1 MRLSKKTISK
11 LSNIFKLTERNFVM
25 KKIITISVAILVAVL
40 ALVSCTQMNHK
51 SGFEFTLENYP
62 KMGGSLANL
71 PLGEAVTATVLDVSR
86 EEANSMIVFEG
97 STTDNYKWLADGR
110 FDIILAY
117 EMSDEAKA
125 YLEEKNVEIEM
136 TPIGTDALVFI
147 SSLENSVDSLTDEQ
161 IREIYKGNITN
172 WSEVGGQDH
181 AIIPYQRN
189 KDSGSQTLFDK
200 IINLGDEL
208 MDAPQDIRIGSMIG
222 LLEAVADYENSK
234 DALGYTVYYY
244 LTNMEAD
251 KLTTSKLLSIDG
263 VAPTNETIANGEYPY
278 TNDFY
283 VIIRKDAAE
292 NSPERILYNWIC
304 SEQGKQLA
312 ERENY
317 VVKP

>member
-1 MRLSKKTISK
+1 
-11 LSNIFKLTERNFVM
+11 M
-25 KKIITISVAILVAVL
+25 KKILALSLALILTFV
-40 ALVSCTQMNHK
+40 LVSCTQTPNENDRITG
-51 SGFEFTLENYP
+51 GFEFTKENYP

-71 PLGEAVTATVLDVSR
+71 PLGEAVTATVLDISR

-97 STTDNYKWLADGR
+97 STTDNYIWLADGR

-117 EMSDEAKA
+117 EMSEEAKA
-125 YLEEKNVEIEM
+125 YLEGKNIELEM

-147 SSLENSVDSLTDEQ
+147 SSLENKLNSLTDEQ

-172 WSEVGGQDH
+172 WSEVGGDDH
-181 AIIPYQRN
+181 DIIPYQRN

-208 MDAPQDIRIGSMIG
+208 MEAPQDIRIGSMIG

-251 KLTTSKLLSIDG
+251 KLETSKLLSVDG
-263 VAPTNETIANGEYPY
+263 VAPTNESIANGEYPY

-283 VIIRKDAAE
+283 VIIRKDAPKD
-292 NSPERILYNWIC
+292 SPERILYNWIC
-304 SEQGKQLA
+304 SEQGKELA